1 MAAFRAGDAKEVS
14 EVVTWAAAEEQPLEV
29 IGGGSKRGLGRPMQ
43 VEHALEL
50 SALAGIVE
58 YEATELVLTAKAATP
73 LSEIEAALDTKRQM
87 MAFEPPDLGVLLDT
101 RSCSPTIG
109 GTLSCNLAGPRRLTA
124 GATRDHFLGFH
135 GVNGRGEQ
143 YKAGGKVVK
152 NVTGYDLCKLMAG
165 AYGTLSVLTE
175 VTFRVTPRPETART
189 VLVLGLAD
197 ETAVHALTDGL
208 NSPHDISGAAHLPH
222 DVARCSGV
230 PVIAAAGGAVTALRI
245 EGPEPSTA
253 YRCQAL
259 LNAMSVYGPTEVLDA
274 TGTRDFWREV
284 CDASLLAEPR
294 ERCIWRLSVTPSS
307 GPRVAVDIAA
317 RATAVCYFDWG
328 GGLVWVAV
336 ADQPDGGA
344 DAVRAAIATHGS
356 GHATLIRAPEP
367 LRAAVSVFE
376 PLPGPLAAL
385 SGRVKTSFDP
395 HKVLN
400 PGRMYA
406 GI

>member
-1 MAAFRAGDAKEVS
+1 MAAFRAADAKEVS

-43 VEHALEL
+43 VEHTLEL
-50 SALAGIVE
+50 SALAGILE
-58 YEATELVLTAKAATP
+58 YEATELVLTARAATP
-73 LSEIEAALDTKRQM
+73 LAEIEAALDSERQM
-87 MAFEPPDLGVLLDT
+87 MAFEPPDLGVLLGT
-101 RSCSPTIG
+101 KNCSPTIG

-124 GATRDHFLGFH
+124 GATRDHFLGFR
-135 GVNGRGEQ
+135 GVNGRGEP

-152 NVTGYDLCKLMAG
+152 NVTGYDVCKLMAG

-175 VTFRVTPRPETART
+175 VTIRVTPRPETERT

-197 ETAVHALTDGL
+197 DAAIHALADGL

-230 PVIAAAGGAVTALRI
+230 PVIAAAGRAVTALRI
-245 EGPEPSTA
+245 EGPDPSTA

-259 LNAMSVYGPTEVLDA
+259 LDAMSVYGPTEVLDA
-274 TGTRDFWREV
+274 TGTTDFWREARN
-284 CDASLLAEPR
+284 ASLLAEPR

-307 GPRVAVDIAA
+307 GPRVAADIAA
-317 RATAVCYFDWG
+317 RATAVCYCDWG

-344 DAVRAAIATHGS
+344 DTVRTAIATHGG

-367 LRAAVSVFE
+367 LRAAVSVLE